1 MAGQYIVD
9 RDVVSYSHSICE
21 ANDKSVTQVKKSL
34 CALLGDEA
42 RLDVNTIAKVL
53 QIDKR
58 TVFRYRA
65 YMEALARRILS
76 LKKAAGVGGD
86 MDS

>member
-1 MAGQYIVD
+1 MARQYIAD

-21 ANDKSVTQVKKSL
+21 ANESGTQVKKSL
-34 CALLGDEA
+34 CVLLGDEA
-42 RLDVNTIAKVL
+42 RLDANTIAKVL
-53 QIDKR
+53 HIDKR

-65 YMEALARRILS
+65 DMEASAKEIVVPQ
-76 LKKAAGVGGD
+76 KNCWAGGD